1 MRRPRSTERVT
12 DESGDMARFRLTTHV
27 DAPVEDVFRYV
38 TGYGPDGS
46 LDEAIV
52 QEKYGEILERE
63 DGAILVREDVR
74 RYPED
79 DPELITWRC
88 SFEYASSRT
97 MEALDSAWADRH
109 DSFEAEGAGTRWTVR
124 WNTRIGG
131 LRGLV
136 QYVVFRL
143 RAHRW
148 TRRDL
153 LDPVKDH
160 FEGVDSPP
168 L

>member
-1 MRRPRSTERVT
+1 MSLPRPDRHVPE
-12 DESGDMARFRLTTHV
+12 ESGDMARFRMITHV
-27 DAPVEDVFRYV
+27 DAPVEDVYRYV

-46 LDEAIV
+46 LDEATV
-52 QEKYGEILERE
+52 QEKYGEIIERE
-63 DGAILVREDVR
+63 EGAILVREDVR

-88 SFEYASSRT
+88 PFEYASSRT

-109 DSFEAEGAGTRWTVR
+109 DSFEAEDGGTLWTVR

-160 FEGVDSPP
+160 FEK